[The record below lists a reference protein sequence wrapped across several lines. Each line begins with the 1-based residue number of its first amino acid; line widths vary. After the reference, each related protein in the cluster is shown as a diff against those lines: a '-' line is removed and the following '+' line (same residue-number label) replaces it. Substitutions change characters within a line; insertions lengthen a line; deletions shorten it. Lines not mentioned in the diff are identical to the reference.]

1 MPPDRTA
8 SSSTPEKLLPA
19 RPLSTR
25 GPKHTS
31 LERGRACLVC
41 RARKVKCDGI
51 APTCSPCRKSA
62 GAKGDDPCSI
72 VCDYDAEEKRKRPV
86 GGGRVHALEAKIS
99 ELEKQIVELTSNNPK
114 LITTASVIPLASGI
128 MPASLSPDSLDG
140 TPVAST
146 SRASISSANTILF
159 DHAPEHLIDV
169 SIYALDGELPPP
181 IDPNVYF
188 HRSHFVQRH
197 VVPIPMPLI
206 TPSSQF
212 VHPSWPKTLPS
223 PTLVSRLVD
232 VYFTKIHTSTGMI
245 NRGKF
250 LASLQLPPSHTRFP
264 ITPLLHAIIATAS
277 TIVSEDYWAGEE
289 RYWSQ
294 FETPSDWHARV
305 AKNTLDAS
313 WVSSANPLQ
322 VAQTAVLV
330 CFLSYSAARFGDVWL
345 AVSQAL
351 RLSVPLGLNHLRSAP
366 SLPPENLYL
375 KTHMLGPT
383 EDEDELYERAAT
395 FWLAFTCDRFG
406 GASTGWA
413 SVIDDNDITTLLPSH
428 GTRYLVDGLNSSPLS
443 IHNERFL
450 MDNPP
455 LLVDSLGLYLKA
467 VWLLGRVSTWLQ
479 RSSIGLGLGNGPLA
493 NDLAF
498 LHAPAGVTDPRDL
511 PAFKA
516 LEQMIFD
523 YQTHVPREY
532 QQLYQHP
539 NPDSRMYLV
548 FSLPHAAVILLHE
561 PFCTIRDDDV
571 SMQKCSQSAK
581 AILNSIFTLYS
592 SSFDI
597 GLLVPFTNF
606 VWAVAGRTLVREL
619 AIKIERKVD
628 VPGQTRLRSEV
639 TMILSAMRAYKSGLG
654 VSTSTELEYLL
665 ANPSLCLP
673 EKDLKHHALGFRA
686 VTKMWTGA
694 KKPSTAISV
703 PVPGATLSEL
713 GPEHAVPTLQATTAF
728 SGVVNPLEMGVE
740 GQRFQEMLDSVDFDL
755 LANFSNGV

>member
-1 MPPDRTA
+1 MPPDRAA
-8 SSSTPEKLLPA
+8 SSSTPDKSLLA
-19 RPLSTR
+19 RPVSIHGL
-25 GPKHTS
+25 KHTS

-62 GAKGDDPCSI
+62 GAKGDEPCSI

-86 GGGRVHALEAKIS
+86 GGGKVHALEAKIA
-99 ELEKQIVELTSNNPK
+99 ELEKQIVDLTSNNTKP
-114 LITTASVIPLASGI
+114 ISTASVIPSTSEIAT
-128 MPASLSPDSLDG
+128 ASLSPGSLDG
-140 TPVAST
+140 APVAST
-146 SRASISSANTILF
+146 SRASISSANTISF

-169 SIYALDGELPPP
+169 FIHALDSELPPP

-188 HRSHFVQRH
+188 HRSHYVQRH
-197 VVPIPMPLI
+197 VVPMPMPLI
-206 TPSSQF
+206 TPSSHL

-223 PTLVSRLVD
+223 PMLVSRLVD
-232 VYFTKIHTSTGMI
+232 IYFNKIHTSTGMI
-245 NRGKF
+245 NRAKF
-250 LASLQLPPSHTRFP
+250 LASLQLPPSHARFP

-277 TIVSEDYWAGEE
+277 MMVSEDYWAGEE

-305 AKNTLDAS
+305 AKNTLEAS
-313 WVSSANPLQ
+313 WISDANPLQ

-330 CFLSYSAARFGDVWL
+330 CFLSYSAARFGEVWL

-351 RLSVPLGLNHLRSAP
+351 RLSVPLGLNHIRSAP
-366 SLPPENLYL
+366 SLPPDKQHL

-395 FWLAFTCDRFG
+395 FWLGFTCDRFG
-406 GASTGWA
+406 SASTGWA
-413 SVIDDNDITTLLPSH
+413 NVIDDHDITTLLPSR
-428 GTRYLVDGLNSSPLS
+428 GARYLVNALNSSPLS

-450 MDNPP
+450 LDNPP
-455 LLVDSLGLYLKA
+455 LLVDSMGLYLKA
-467 VWLLGRVSTWLQ
+467 VWLLGRVSTWLR
-479 RSSIGLGLGNGPLA
+479 RSSIGLGLRNGPLA

-498 LHAPAGVTDPRDL
+498 LHAPARVTDPRDL
-511 PAFKA
+511 PAFQA
-516 LEQMIFD
+516 LEQMIVD
-523 YQTHVPREY
+523 YQIHVPREY

-548 FSLPHAAVILLHE
+548 FALPHAAVILLHE

-592 SSFDI
+592 SSFEI

-619 AIKIERKVD
+619 AIKIERNVD
-628 VPGQTRLRSEV
+628 VLGQTRLRSEV

-654 VSTSTELEYLL
+654 VSTSTALEYLL
-665 ANPSLCLP
+665 ANPSHCLP
-673 EKDLKHHALGFRA
+673 EKDLKHHALGFRPVEKMPTG
-686 VTKMWTGA
+686 VTTA
-694 KKPSTAISV
+694 STATSIPVTDGSV
-703 PVPGATLSEL
+703 SEL
-713 GPEHAVPTLQATTAF
+713 GPDHGATTLAATTTF
-728 SGVVNPLEMGVE
+728 GGVMNPLELGIE
-740 GQRFQEMLDSVDFDL
+740 GRRFQEMLDTVDFDL
-755 LANFSNGV
+755 LVNFANGV